1 MAGLEN
7 PFSSSNPRTC
17 FAAWAT
23 ALTPARPAARS
34 THAHPRPWDP
44 STSGPVHSWGRRYD
58 ITEFVANHPGG
69 NRILL
74 GAGKSIDAY
83 WNLYQQHLNSAAPME
98 LLQSMQIGAALLS
111 S

>member
-1 MAGLEN
+1 M
-7 PFSSSNPRTC
+7 
-17 FAAWAT
+17 
-23 ALTPARPAARS
+23 
-34 THAHPRPWDP
+34 
-44 STSGPVHSWGRRYD
+44 
-58 ITEFVANHPGG
+58 ANHPGG

>member
-1 MAGLEN
+1 MLLG
-7 PFSSSNPRTC
+7 PPRS
-17 FAAWAT
+17 
-23 ALTPARPAARS
+23 RPPDPPRDPPPPIRVLG
-34 THAHPRPWDP
+34 THPLPDP
-44 STSGPVHSWGRRYD
+44 STLGRRYD

-111 S
+111 F